1 MQEVR
6 RYTFNNMA
14 AIIFIKFGEMM
25 FYLAVFIFDTGQCW
39 SSFLYIFL
47 HILFPEGYANCSPIT
62 RTLSS
67 LHPYLSRK
75 PCFGTLQHLSRL
87 LIFGFLL
94 PEWLAIVSKSQE
106 PYFLYAYGS
115 VEIKRCFDIF
125 WHWSVLLYFYL
136 FYFLKGYGS
145 CSRVTR
151 TIFSSHFCIDHLICT
166 MFAMATSM

>member
-6 RYTFNNMA
+6 RYIFNNMA
-14 AIIFIKFGEMM
+14 AITFIKFGEMM

-47 HILFPEGYANCSPIT
+47 HILLPEGYANCSPIT
-62 RTLSS
+62 RTYLLCTHIYLENHALIHFNTCHSCLS
-67 LHPYLSRK
+67 LGFYL
-75 PCFGTLQHLSRL
+75 
-87 LIFGFLL
+87 
-94 PEWLAIVSKSQE
+94 LAIVSKSQE

-115 VEIKRCFDIF
+115 VEIKQCFDIF
-125 WHWSVLLYFYL
+125 WQWSVLLYFYL
-136 FYFLKGYGS
+136 FYCLRGYWS

-151 TIFSSHFCIDHLICT
+151 TIFSSHFCIDLLICT